1 MLKCMVKD
9 LLPPKVSVDRR
20 LDQISA
26 PKIDIT
32 SVELF
37 LREHQKLKAEM
48 AASKSSKR
56 QVSTGEEEEAA
67 AGEED
72 RRKENVRPSR
82 QKTQAEL
89 TTVLGNTNSL
99 IEKLES
105 QLKEL
110 KLQGWNSPMPQPQPQ
125 PQALMARQL
134 AAAPGGGGGK
144 RR

>member
-9 LLPPKVSVDRR
+9 LLPPKVSLDRR

-26 PKIDIT
+26 PKIEVT

-56 QVSTGEEEEAA
+56 QAPVGEEEAA
-67 AGEED
+67 PGEED

-89 TTVLGNTNSL
+89 TAVLGNTNSL

-110 KLQGWNSPMPQPQPQ
+110 KLQGWNSPTMPMPIP
-125 PQALMARQL
+125 PAPALVG
-134 AAAPGGGGGK
+134 P
-144 RR
+144 